1 MAIRYRRETVDGLSV
16 FYREA
21 GDPARPTLLLL
32 HGYPTSSVMF
42 RDLIPLLADDF
53 HVIAPDLPGFGQTDM
68 PSAREFDYTF
78 DRLAEVIDK
87 FVEQLGL
94 GTFGIYVQDYG
105 SPVGFRLALKRPDQ
119 VRAIVSQNGN
129 AYEEGL
135 VPEFWAPLREFWANW
150 TPATEAPV
158 AAAITDE
165 ATRWQYLHGETD
177 PELVSPD
184 AITLDIKL
192 LERPG
197 AREVQLQLFHDYRTN
212 PPSYPAWQAFLRDRH
227 PGVLAVWGRNDQ
239 IFGPD
244 GARAFA
250 KDVPDA
256 EIHLLDAGHFAL
268 ETQAATV
275 ADLIRD
281 FLPKHVK

>member
-1 MAIRYRRETVDGLSV
+1 MAIRYRRATVDGVSV

-32 HGYPTSSVMF
+32 HGFPTSSVMF

-53 HVIAPDLPGFGQTDM
+53 HLVAPDLPGFGQSDM
-68 PSAREFDYTF
+68 PPVDEFEYSF
-78 DRLAEVIDK
+78 DHLAEVIDK
-87 FVEQLGL
+87 FVGQLGL
-94 GTFGIYVQDYG
+94 GTFGVYVQDYG
-105 SPVGFRLALKRPDQ
+105 SPVGFRLAVKRPDQ
-119 VRAIVSQNGN
+119 VRAIITQNGN

-135 VPEFWAPLREFWANW
+135 VPEFWAPRRASWADWN
-150 TPATEAPV
+150 PSAEAQ
-158 AAAITDE
+158 AAAALTFDLV
-165 ATRWQYLHGETD
+165 RWQYLHGEPD

-184 AITLDIKL
+184 AYTLDALL

-197 AREVQLQLFHDYRTN
+197 AREVNLRLFHDYRTN
-212 PPSYPAWQAFLRDRH
+212 PPLYPAWQAFLRERR
-227 PGVLAVWGRNDQ
+227 PGVLAAWGRNDQ

-250 KDVPDA
+250 RDVPDA

-268 ETQAATV
+268 ETQASTIA
-275 ADLIRD
+275 ALIRD
-281 FLPKHVK
+281 FAPKHLS

>member
-32 HGYPTSSVMF
+32 HGFPTSSVMF
-42 RDLIPLLADDF
+42 RDLIPRLADDF

-68 PSAREFDYTF
+68 PSVSEFDYTF
-78 DRLAEVIDK
+78 DHLAEIIDK

-94 GTFGIYVQDYG
+94 GTFGVYVQDYG

-119 VRAIVSQNGN
+119 VRAIISQNGN
-129 AYEEGL
+129 AYDEGL
-135 VPEFWAPLREFWANW
+135 VDEFWAPLREFWADRN
-150 TPATEAPV
+150 PATEAPV
-158 AAAITDE
+158 AGALTPE
-165 ATRWQYLHGETD
+165 MTTWQYVHGEVD

-184 AITLDIKL
+184 AIALDNAL
-192 LERPG
+192 LARDG
-197 AREVQLQLFHDYRTN
+197 AREVQLDLFYDYRTN
-212 PPSYPAWQAFLRDRH
+212 PPSYPAWQAFLRDRK
-227 PGVLAVWGRNDQ
+227 PGVLAVWGRNDK

-250 KDVPDA
+250 RDVPDA

-268 ETQAATV
+268 ETQAGVV
-275 ADLIRD
+275 ADLIRE

>member
-68 PSAREFDYTF
+68 PSVHEFDYTF
-78 DRLAEVIDK
+78 DHLAEIVDK

-150 TPATEAPV
+150 TQATEAPV
-158 AAAITDE
+158 AAAISDE
-165 ATRWQYLHGETD
+165 VTRWQYLHGETD

-268 ETQAATV
+268 ETQTATV
-275 ADLIRD
+275 AALIRD

>member
-68 PSAREFDYTF
+68 PSVHEFDYTF
-78 DRLAEVIDK
+78 DHLAEIVDK

-150 TPATEAPV
+150 TQATEAPV
-158 AAAITDE
+158 AAAISDE
-165 ATRWQYLHGETD
+165 VTRWQYLHGETD

-275 ADLIRD
+275 AALIRD